1 MDKPIDYLDD
11 LSVDLEQLS
20 GLCNVLSSVGESQME
35 PSWESVGD
43 SFRTIRDMLDCK
55 VAEIDKMVSEWYKSQ
70 AGKPAAKP

>member
-1 MDKPIDYLDD
+1 MDKTIDYLDG

-20 GLCNVLSSVGESQME
+20 GLCNALSSVGESQME

-55 VAEIDKMVSEWYKSQ
+55 AAEIDKMVGERYKSQ